1 MSYQASGNLEF
12 AVLLSVARLGD
23 DAYGAEVRRDV
34 SQRARKDY
42 SVGAIYATL
51 QRLEDKGLLS
61 SSDTEPTPVRG
72 GRSRRCF
79 ALTTSG
85 RQTIRSGVATRRR
98 LWEGIDFAWER
109 R

>member
-1 MSYQASGNLEF
+1 MNILASGNLEF
-12 AVLLSVARLGD
+12 AVLLSVSRLGD

-34 SQRARKDY
+34 SQRAQKDY

-51 QRLEDKGLLS
+51 QRLEDKSLLS
-61 SSDTEPTPVRG
+61 STDTKPTPVRG

-85 RQTIRSGVATRRR
+85 RRTIRSGVATRRR
-98 LWEGIDFAWER
+98 LWEGVDLSWGR

>member
-1 MSYQASGNLEF
+1 MNSNASGNLEF
-12 AVLLSVARLGD
+12 SVLISVARLGD
-23 DAYGAEVRRDV
+23 KAYGAEVRRDV
-34 SQRARKDY
+34 AQRARKDY

-79 ALTTSG
+79 ALTVPG
-85 RQTIRSGVATRRR
+85 RQAVRSGVATRRR
-98 LWEGIDFAWER
+98 LWEGVDLVLQR

>member
-1 MSYQASGNLEF
+1 MSYRTSGNLEF
-12 AVLLSVARLGD
+12 AVLLSVARLDD

-34 SQRARKDY
+34 SERARKDY

-61 SSDTEPTPVRG
+61 SSDTKPTPVRG

-79 ALTTSG
+79 TLTTAG
-85 RQTIRSGVATRRR
+85 RQTVRSGVATRRR
-98 LWEGIDFAWER
+98 LWEGVDLAWER
-109 R
+109 S

>member
-1 MSYQASGNLEF
+1 MASGNLEF
-12 AVLLSVARLGD
+12 AVLLSVSRLGD

-34 SQRARKDY
+34 SHRARKDY

-61 SSDTEPTPVRG
+61 SADTKPTPVRG
-72 GRSRRCF
+72 GRSRRSF
-79 ALTTSG
+79 TLTTAG
-85 RQTIRSGVATRRR
+85 RQAIRSAVATRRR
-98 LWEGIDFAWER
+98 LWEGVGLAWER